1 MSSQSGGN
9 TAALR
14 AAAVTYLPLPEPP
27 AAYAD
32 YVVPDGV
39 TARFFEITSL
49 DGRTGIA
56 VLLSPEAADAG
67 APLVISV
74 HGSGGSITSQP
85 VNLLSR
91 GLSARGIPVLAIDT
105 RQSNEAVNT
114 DSFYATVRDIEA
126 AFWVARSLGYDRVVL
141 HGHSL
146 GTSQVTFFAATHAH
160 REIVGVLLTGM
171 FADLP
176 WKSRHLLIDDEK
188 AYARL
193 GQEAIEAARRGD
205 FGAVLSEP
213 MRWLHGAEMPVTAQ
227 HFLSYRQTAI
237 AGARSVDWIARV
249 PYPLLMV
256 RDEHDPVINYFEPG
270 QLEVAANAGISPS
283 VANVLLPSP
292 EGTNGHAFESTGDA
306 LVDLAAPWVLGL
318 RASYRLPANYR

>member
-1 MSSQSGGN
+1 M
-9 TAALR
+9 T
-14 AAAVTYLPLPEPP
+14 AAAVTCLPLPQPP

-32 YVVPDGV
+32 YAAPDGV

-49 DGRTGIA
+49 DGRAGTA
-56 VLLSPEAADAG
+56 VLLVPQTVEAG

-74 HGSGGSITSQP
+74 HGSGGSITSPP

-105 RQSNEAVNT
+105 RQSNDAVNT

-126 AFWVARSLGYDRVVL
+126 AFWVARWLGYDRVVL

-146 GTSQVTFFAATHAH
+146 GTSQVTFFAATHAL

-176 WKSRHLLIDDEK
+176 WKSRHLLINDEK

-193 GQEAIEAARRGD
+193 GEEAIGAARRGD

-227 HFLSYRQTAI
+227 HFLSYRQTGI

-270 QLEVAANAGISPS
+270 QLEAAANAGISPS
-283 VANVLLPSP
+283 VVNVLLPSP
-292 EGTNGHAFESTGDA
+292 EGTNGHAFEATGDA

-318 RASYRLPANYR
+318 EVRNGEDS

>member
-1 MSSQSGGN
+1 MADSPAGP
-9 TAALR
+9 AA
-14 AAAVTYLPLPEPP
+14 AAAVTYRRLPEPP

-32 YVVPDGV
+32 YGVPDGV
-39 TARFFEITSL
+39 TGQFLEITSL
-49 DGRTGIA
+49 DGRAGTA
-56 VLLSPEAADAG
+56 VLLAPVSAAPG

-74 HGSGGSITSQP
+74 HGSGGSIVSQP

-91 GLSARGIPVLAIDT
+91 GLSSRGVPVLAIDT
-105 RQSNEAVNT
+105 RQSGDAVNT
-114 DSFYATVRDIEA
+114 DSYYATVRDVEA
-126 AFWVARSLGYDRVVL
+126 AFWVARALGYERVVL

-146 GTSQVTFFAATHAH
+146 GTSQVTFFAATHWH
-160 REIVGVLLTGM
+160 REISGVLLTGM

-176 WKSRHLLIDDEK
+176 WKSRHLLINDEE

-193 GQEAIEAARRGD
+193 GEEAAGAARRGD

-227 HFLSYRQTAI
+227 HFLTYRQTRI

-256 RDEHDPVINYFEPG
+256 RDEHDPVIGYFEPG
-270 QLEVAANAGISPS
+270 QLEAAARAGLSPS
-283 VANVLLPSP
+283 VTSVLLPSP
-292 EGTNGHAFESTGDA
+292 EGTNGHAFEATGDA
-306 LVDLAAPWVLGL
+306 LVDLAIPWVRGL
-318 RASYRLPANYR
+318 RP